1 MNINI
6 FSPQR
11 YTNQS
16 GSQLSTSTILTGR
29 SEEIDKVSA
38 KQRQI
43 VERGP
48 IYADIRLE
56 IMQDLL
62 SEYSF
67 EDFHFLT
74 KNDSDLFTITKEQ
87 EKKQV
92 KSFGLY
98 KNGRSGACNDPY
110 YVHIAPGGSS

>member
-1 MNINI
+1 MNEINRI
-6 FSPQR
+6 SPSKNVYFR
-11 YTNQS
+11 VRVDN
-16 GSQLSTSTILTGR
+16 
-29 SEEIDKVSA
+29 VSSH
-38 KQRQI
+38 KFCVRVN
-43 VERGP
+43 VENKLD
-48 IYADIRLE
+48 ITYADIRLE
-56 IMQDLL
+56 ITQDLL

-74 KNDSDLFTITKEQ
+74 KNDSGLFTITKEQ

-98 KNGRSGACNDPY
+98 NNGRSGACNDPY